1 MTCVVLLIFAMTT
14 PLAVTELLEKL
25 AKARESTQQLADLQ

>member
-1 MTCVVLLIFAMTT
+1 MTT

-25 AKARESTQQLADLQ
+25 AKAQESTQQQLADLQQQ